1 MLPKITSFHRV
12 PSRFESRIVNDST
25 DRLIVEGLVIT
36 AGEDGSP
43 HLAPMGPLVDRELQ
57 SLTLRPF
64 CSSTTFA
71 NIQRTGVAVFHIT
84 DDVEL
89 LARAA
94 IGRVE
99 ETPEYLSIDVPPHF
113 ALADCCRWFA
123 LRVTESI
130 IDPPR
135 ATFLCEVVQSQS
147 VRDWFGFNRAKHAIV
162 EAAILAT
169 RIGILPDDEIRNE
182 MLRLV
187 IPMQKTAGDQEKRAW
202 NVLRDYLEEQIGGM
216 AEVFRRAGET

>member
-1 MLPKITSFHRV
+1 MNDTS
-12 PSRFESRIVNDST
+12 

-36 AGEDGSP
+36 AGEDGTP
-43 HLAPMGPLVDRELQ
+43 HLAPMGPHVDRDLR
-57 SLTLRPF
+57 SFTLRPF

-71 NIQRTGVAVFHIT
+71 NLQRTGVAVFHII

-94 IGRVE
+94 IGRIQ
-99 ETPEYLSIDVPPHF
+99 ETTEFVRIETNPGF

-123 LRVTESI
+123 LRVTESV

-135 ATFLCEVVQSQS
+135 ATFHCEVIQSQS

-169 RIGILPDDEIRNE
+169 RIGILPDAKIRNE
-182 MLRLV
+182 FSRLEV
-187 IPMQKTAGDQEKRAW
+187 PVQKTAGDQEKRAW
-202 NVLRDYLEEQIGGM
+202 SLLREFLEEKIGGI
-216 AEVFRRAGET
+216 AEASRSAGET

>member
-1 MLPKITSFHRV
+1 MSETS
-12 PSRFESRIVNDST
+12 

-43 HLAPMGPLVDRELQ
+43 HLAPMGPLVDR
-57 SLTLRPF
+57 SLNTFTLRPF
-64 CSSTTFA
+64 CTSTTFA
-71 NIQRTGVAVFHIT
+71 NLQRTGVAVFHIT

-94 IGRVE
+94 IGRI
-99 ETPEYLSIDVPPHF
+99 ETPPRFETIDAAPGY

-123 LRVTESI
+123 LRTKTSE

-135 ATFLCEVVQSQS
+135 ATFHCEVTQSKS

-169 RIGILPDDEIRNE
+169 RIGILPDADIRNE
-182 MLRLV
+182 LTRLA
-187 IPMQKTAGDQEKRAW
+187 IPVQKTAGEQERRAW
-202 NVLRDYLEEQIGGM
+202 QLLIDFIDERLN
-216 AEVFRRAGET
+216 A

>member
-1 MLPKITSFHRV
+1 M
-12 PSRFESRIVNDST
+12 NDAT

-43 HLAPMGPLVDRELQ
+43 HLAPMGPLVDRGLQ
-57 SLTLRPF
+57 SFTLRPF

-71 NIQRTGVAVFHIT
+71 NLQRIGVAVFHIT

-99 ETPEYLSIDVPPHF
+99 MAPAFLPIDVPPHY

-123 LRVTESI
+123 LRVTKSI

-135 ATFLCEVVQSQS
+135 ATFHCEVVQSQT

-182 MLRLV
+182 FTTLA
-187 IPMQKTAGDQEKRAW
+187 IPVQKTAGIQEKRAW
-202 NVLRDYLEEQIGGM
+202 SVLRDYLEEQIGGM
-216 AEVFRRAGET
+216 SEVFRRAGET

>member
-1 MLPKITSFHRV
+1 M
-12 PSRFESRIVNDST
+12 N

-36 AGEDGSP
+36 AAEDGSP
-43 HLAPMGPLVDRELQ
+43 HLAPMGPLVNRQLT
-57 SLTLRPF
+57 SFTLRPF

-71 NIQRTGVAVFHIT
+71 NLQRTGTAVFHIT

-99 ETPEYLSIDVPPHF
+99 APPELQEIAAPPHF

-123 LRVTESI
+123 LRVTSSEI
-130 IDPPR
+130 EPPR
-135 ATFLCEVVQSQS
+135 ATFQCEVVQAQS

-169 RIGILPDDEIRNE
+169 RIGILPHEQIREE
-182 MLRLV
+182 MQRLAV
-187 IPMQKTAGDQEKRAW
+187 LIEKTAGDQERRAW
-202 NVLRDYLEEQIGGM
+202 HLLTNYLQDRI
-216 AEVFRRAGET
+216 AK

>member
-1 MLPKITSFHRV
+1 MS
-12 PSRFESRIVNDST
+12 EAA

-43 HLAPMGPLVDRELQ
+43 HLAPMGPLVDRDLR
-57 SLTLRPF
+57 SFTLRPF

-71 NIQRTGVAVFHIT
+71 NLQRTGVAVFHIT

-99 ETPEYLSIDVPPHF
+99 QAPEYTRIECSPGF

-135 ATFLCEVVQSQS
+135 ATFHCEVVQSQC
-147 VRDWFGFNRAKHAIV
+147 VREWFGFNRAKHAIV

-169 RIGILPDDEIRNE
+169 RIGILPDDEIRND
-182 MLRLV
+182 MQWLA
-187 IPMQKTAGDQEKRAW
+187 IPVNKTAGQQEQRAW
-202 NVLRDYLEEQIGGM
+202 KILREFLEDKIGGL
-216 AEVFRRAGET
+216 AE

>member
-1 MLPKITSFHRV
+1 M
-12 PSRFESRIVNDST
+12 NDAT

-36 AGEDGSP
+36 AGEDDSP
-43 HLAPMGPLVDRELQ
+43 HLAPMGPLVDRDLR
-57 SLTLRPF
+57 SFTLRPF

-71 NIQRTGVAVFHIT
+71 NLQRTGVAVFHIT

-99 ETPEYLSIDVPPHF
+99 VPPEYVRIETSPGY
-113 ALADCCRWFA
+113 ALADSCRWFA

-135 ATFLCEVVQSQS
+135 ATFHCEVVQSQT
-147 VRDWFGFNRAKHAIV
+147 VREWFGFNRAKHAIV

-169 RIGILPDDEIRNE
+169 RVGILPDDEIRNE
-182 MLRLV
+182 MQRLAV
-187 IPMQKTAGDQEKRAW
+187 PVQKTAGEQEKRAW
-202 NVLRDYLEEQIGGM
+202 NVLREFLEEKIGGL
-216 AEVFRRAGET
+216 AE

>member
-1 MLPKITSFHRV
+1 M
-12 PSRFESRIVNDST
+12 NDSS

-36 AGEDGSP
+36 AGEDGQP
-43 HLAPMGPLVDRELQ
+43 HLAPMGPLVDR
-57 SLTLRPF
+57 SLRSFTLRPF

-71 NIQRTGVAVFHIT
+71 NLERTGVAVFHIT

-94 IGRVE
+94 VGRVE
-99 ETPEYLSIDVPPHF
+99 KPPEYAPIDVPPHF

-123 LRVTESI
+123 LRVTESV

-135 ATFLCEVVQSQS
+135 ATFHCEVTQSAS
-147 VRDWFGFNRAKHAIV
+147 VHDWFGFNRAKHAIV

-182 MLRLV
+182 MQRLTV
-187 IPMQKTAGDQEKRAW
+187 PVQKTAGEQEKRAW
-202 NVLRDYLEEQIGGM
+202 NLLREFLEEKIGGM
-216 AEVFRRAGET
+216 AE